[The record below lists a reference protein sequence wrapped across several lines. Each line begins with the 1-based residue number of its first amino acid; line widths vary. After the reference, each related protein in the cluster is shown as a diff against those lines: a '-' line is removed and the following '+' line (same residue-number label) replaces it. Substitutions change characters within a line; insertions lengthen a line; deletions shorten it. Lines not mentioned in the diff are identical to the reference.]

1 MIGPEGATK
10 AVAERVADLMPDKLV
25 ELRERLA
32 DDKLPEVNSI
42 TAFDDHR
49 IPMNKW
55 PAIMVVPQDTPKM
68 TMAGTNGVEEK
79 WTPRY
84 VMRAFV
90 WVRGSDQLNVALNR
104 YRITLALREVLLASR
119 VFDQFELDVTTFRES
134 FSDVMDVKNEG
145 TIAGAWIQFDMTS
158 EETLTTGTALGTVAT
173 ADVNTD
179 VIPQHPALS

>member
-1 MIGPEGATK
+1 MIGPEGATV
-10 AVAERVADLMPDKLV
+10 AVATRIANLMPDKLI

-32 DDKLPEVNSI
+32 DEKLPEVNSV

-49 IPMNKW
+49 IPMQKW

-79 WTPRY
+79 WSTRY

-90 WVRGSDQLNVALNR
+90 WVRGADKLNVAINR

-119 VFDQFELDVTTFRES
+119 RFGDFELDVTTFRES
-134 FSDVMDVKNEG
+134 FSDVMDIKNEG

-158 EETLTTGTALGTVAT
+158 EETLTTGTALGTVT
-173 ADVNTD
+173 TTDVNTG
-179 VIPQHPALS
+179 VIPPHPALS